1 VVALS
6 SEIGQGPSPS
16 RAVPIPAQRETTLD
30 DTTVRPLETR
40 SRVPRWERRY
50 QRAVIASDTLAV
62 VLAVSVG
69 LATGLLWTFDTRSAI
84 LLVTAATVVGTL
96 YAVFATRSW
105 DSRILGQGSEEFS
118 RLLRAIIASAVI
130 LGMVGLLVGAPGTR
144 QWVFGAIPVA
154 GLLAVAGRYLL
165 RQRLHGLRRDGRCLH
180 PVLVVGDEDAVVDL
194 VRRTV
199 KDPYHGWQ
207 ITGVCTPSGTGPA
220 EAAQIEG
227 VPVVGDLE
235 AVNLTARS
243 GGYRVVAVAPAT
255 GWSNRR
261 LHQLSWDLEGSGV
274 ELVVQ
279 PGLMEFAGPRLH
291 VAPVDGLPLLKLT
304 EPVFTGVPK
313 IVKGCID
320 RAGAAALV
328 LLLAPVLLAIAVMI
342 KLDGGGP
349 VFFSQVRVGRKG
361 QEFKVLKFR
370 TMVVDAERLLADLAR
385 DNEAAGP
392 LFKMRNDPR
401 ITRTGAM
408 LRKYSLDELPQ
419 LFNVLAGSMSLVGP
433 RPPLP
438 AEVATYSRDALRKL
452 LVKPGLTGLW
462 QVSGRSDLS
471 WEESVRLDLRYVES
485 WTLALDA
492 LILWKTVGAV
502 TRGTGAY

>member
-1 VVALS
+1 MVALS

-16 RAVPIPAQRETTLD
+16 QAVPIPTQREEAPPS
-30 DTTVRPLETR
+30 RRRSPEAR
-40 SRVPRWERRY
+40 SRTPRWERRY
-50 QRAVIASDTLAV
+50 QRAVVASDTLAV
-62 VLAVSVG
+62 VTAVGVG
-69 LATGLLWTFDTRSAI
+69 LATGLLWTFEMTSVVA
-84 LLVTAATVVGTL
+84 LVAGGTTLGML

-105 DSRILGQGSEEFS
+105 DARILGQGSEEFS
-118 RLLRAIIASAVI
+118 RLLRAVISSAVV
-130 LGMVGLLVGAPGTR
+130 LGMVGLLLGAPGTR
-144 QWVFGAIPVA
+144 QWVFGAIPAA
-154 GLLAVAGRYLL
+154 GLLAVVGRYLL
-165 RQRLHGLRRDGRCLH
+165 RQRLHRLRREGQCLH
-180 PVLVVGDEDAVVDL
+180 PVLAVGDEDVVLDL
-194 VRRTV
+194 IRRTV
-199 KDPYHGWQ
+199 KDPYHGWEV
-207 ITGVCTPSGTGPA
+207 TGACTPSGTGPGGLT
-220 EAAQIEG
+220 EIEG
-227 VPVVGDLE
+227 VAVVGDLE

-243 GGYRVVAVAPAT
+243 GGYRVVAVAPAA

-261 LHQLSWDLEGSGV
+261 MHQLSWDLEGSGI
-274 ELVVQ
+274 ELAVQ
-279 PGLMEFAGPRLH
+279 PRLMEFAGPRLH

-320 RAGAAALV
+320 RVGAALLL
-328 LLLAPVLLAIAVMI
+328 LLLAPVLLAIVLMI

-349 VFFSQVRVGRKG
+349 VFFRQVRVGRRG
-361 QEFKVLKFR
+361 DEFRVIKFR
-370 TMVVDAERLLADLAR
+370 TMVVDAERLLADLAVA
-385 DNEAAGP
+385 NEAAGP

-401 ITRTGAM
+401 ITRVGVV

-419 LFNVLAGSMSLVGP
+419 LFNVLVGSMSLVGP

-438 AEVATYSRDALRKL
+438 AEVATYSREAERKL

-492 LILWKTVGAV
+492 MILWKTIGAV